1 MNVLLTSCGLETKAI
16 EQAFLKMLNKTP
28 SRIKAMFIPT
38 AAISPDAIEVLPKC
52 LNDLLKCG
60 VARENILVNDLH
72 DTLNVSISDEYDV
85 IYLCGGDP
93 SYLLRR
99 IREGG
104 FDKALKSF
112 IEHGGVVV
120 GVSAGSMI
128 FADDMPDNLGL
139 LQCALDV
146 HCSKDSCDKAG
157 RYSLSRMER
166 IRLGNEQAI
175 VFEKE
180 YFSIIE

>member
-16 EQAFLKMLNKTP
+16 EQVFLKMLNKEP

-52 LNDLLKCG
+52 LDDLLKCG
-60 VARENILVNDLH
+60 IARENIFVYDLH
-72 DTLNVSISDEYDV
+72 DALNISISDEYDV

-93 SYLLRR
+93 MYLLKR
-99 IREGG
+99 IRERG
-104 FDKALKSF
+104 FDKELESF
-112 IEHGGVVV
+112 IRHGGVVV

-146 HCSKDSCDKAG
+146 HCSKDTCDKAG
-157 RYSLSRMER
+157 KYSLRRTDR

-175 VFEKE
+175 VFEDE
-180 YFSIIE
+180 YYLIIE